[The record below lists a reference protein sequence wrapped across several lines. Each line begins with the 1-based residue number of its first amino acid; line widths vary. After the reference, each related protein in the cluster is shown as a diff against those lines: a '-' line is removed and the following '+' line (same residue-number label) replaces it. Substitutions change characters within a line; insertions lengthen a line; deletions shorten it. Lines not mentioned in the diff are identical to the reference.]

1 MASAVFT
8 EAILIVA
15 SVIVAAGLAGVVMT
29 KVGSFQST
37 FTQTT
42 ENQKQTVLT
51 NIKIIYLTNTT
62 GTSVNSWVK
71 NIGSYPI
78 TTPSSTDIYFG
89 QVNQMQKIPYSNP
102 PSGLSWEFS
111 SPMSVWNQESTAQ
124 IGISNLSAIQCGITY
139 ELQVTTPN
147 GVSDQQFTR
156 FC

>member
-42 ENQKQTVLT
+42 ESQKQTVLT
-51 NIKIIYLTNTT
+51 NIKIIYITNETK
-62 GTSVNSWVK
+62 TSVSTWVK

-78 TTPSSTDIYFG
+78 TNPTNTDVYFG

-102 PSGLSWEFS
+102 PSGLSWEFP
-111 SPMSVWNQESTAQ
+111 SPISVWNQANTMQ
-124 IGISNLSAIQCGITY
+124 INISNLSTIQCGSTY

-147 GVSDQQFTR
+147 GVSDQQFTK

>member
-15 SVIVAAGLAGVVMT
+15 SVIVAAGLSGIVMT
-29 KVGSFQST
+29 KVGTFQST

-42 ENQKQTVLT
+42 ESQKQTVLT
-51 NIKIIYLTNTT
+51 NIKIIYLTNETR
-62 GTSVNSWVK
+62 TSVTAWVK
-71 NIGSYPI
+71 NVGSYPI
-78 TTPSSTDIYFG
+78 TSPKNTDVYFG
-89 QVNQMQKIPYSNP
+89 QINQMQRIPYSSTQ
-102 PSGLSWEFS
+102 SGLSWAFANS
-111 SPMSVWNQESTAQ
+111 VSVWNQTNTVQ
-124 IGISNLSAIQCGITY
+124 INISNLDAIQCGSTY

>member
-51 NIKIIYLTNTT
+51 SIKAIYLTNETD
-62 GTSVNSWVK
+62 TSVSAWVK

-78 TTPSSTDIYFG
+78 TNPQNTDVYFG
-89 QVNQMQKIPYSNP
+89 QVNQMQRIPYSNP
-102 PSGLSWEFS
+102 TSGLSWKFAS
-111 SPMSVWNQESTAQ
+111 NLSVWNQTNTVQ
-124 IGISNLSAIQCGITY
+124 IDISNLSTIQCGSTY

-147 GVSDQQFTR
+147 GVSDQQYTR

>member
-8 EAILIVA
+8 EAILIIA
-15 SVIVAAGLAGVVMT
+15 SVIVAAGLAGMVMT

-51 NIKIIYLTNTT
+51 SIKLIYITNATK
-62 GTSVNSWVK
+62 TSVNAWVK
-71 NIGSYPI
+71 NVGSYPI
-78 TTPSSTDIYFG
+78 TSPTNTDVYFG
-89 QVNQMQKIPYSNP
+89 QINQMQRIPYVYPS
-102 PSGLSWEFS
+102 SGLSWAFS
-111 SPMSVWNQESTAQ
+111 NPVSVWNQVDTLQ
-124 IGISNLSAIQCGITY
+124 INISNLPTIQCASTY
-139 ELQVTTPN
+139 DLQITTPN